1 MTYIEAKPMELYIF
15 QGELELLMSTNGPT
29 LPDSGYRREYQG
41 VATHAYNRPQTH
53 IWKKQTHEPQHQPN
67 CPAYPC
73 EQTCVPHTSTML
85 LCECAGMLIDVLHRF
100 AGYILSSYL
109 T

>member
-1 MTYIEAKPMELYIF
+1 MTYIEAKPMELYMF

-53 IWKKQTHEPQHQPN
+53 IWKN
-67 CPAYPC
+67 
-73 EQTCVPHTSTML
+73 
-85 LCECAGMLIDVLHRF
+85 
-100 AGYILSSYL
+100 
-109 T
+109 